1 MLNILGYL
9 LIANGVFFCIATAI
23 AMLRF
28 PDFYTRLHA
37 SSKCL
42 TGGGISILLGGIVL
56 SGFNS
61 LSVKLFLLIIF
72 LLITNPVTAHA
83 IANVAHEIGLNPE
96 VIRDDLKKVGD

>member
-9 LIANGVFFCIATAI
+9 LIAHGVFFFIATAI

-42 TGGGISILLGGIVL
+42 TGGGISILVGGIVL
-56 SGFNS
+56 SGFSS
-61 LSVKLFLLIIF
+61 LSLKLFLLIIF
-72 LLITNPVTAHA
+72 LLLTNPITAHA
-83 IANVAHEIGLNPE
+83 IANVAHKIGLRPE
-96 VIRDDLKKVGD
+96 VIRDDLKKAGD